1 MEDDSSNFTTLLQ
14 QGSQVSMENGSF
26 DLLHDVTK
34 SSSAEKRGKNFN
46 SDEDKLL
53 VSAWLNTSLDAAD
66 GNNMKGDHFWK
77 RIESYYIQ
85 GKNVGWPA
93 RTRSSL
99 NHRWGIIQHDVNK
112 FCGFLTQ
119 VEALRRS
126 GVSNEDNIQEARRWY
141 LGIVKSA
148 FRFDHC
154 WVLLKDQEKWKS
166 RDQLC
171 GIKRKKSSTSSNY
184 STLETVNLGEEC
196 DDVNK
201 ENFNKRPGGRK
212 AAKEK
217 KRLLGDVSGFTTIL
231 CELKDEKQNSRVEKI
246 NLSIEQ
252 KSEFLQLQKSH
263 LSEAREA
270 NRIQNEK
277 LQMQSRIENEKLQ
290 LERDREDMN
299 IMMKDLSSLDEEQ
312 KKYFQMRRMEILG
325 RVNGMQVE
333 L

>member
-1 MEDDSSNFTTLLQ
+1 MMSPQE
-14 QGSQVSMENGSF
+14 SF
-26 DLLHDVTK
+26 EIKLHGFFPWASV
-34 SSSAEKRGKNFN
+34 
-46 SDEDKLL
+46 
-53 VSAWLNTSLDAAD
+53 
-66 GNNMKGDHFWK
+66 
-77 RIESYYIQ
+77 
-85 GKNVGWPA
+85 
-93 RTRSSL
+93 
-99 NHRWGIIQHDVNK
+99 
-112 FCGFLTQ
+112 GFLMPVSILIKKINREESEARLRIIFYVHAVTQ
-119 VEALRRS
+119 
-126 GVSNEDNIQEARRWY
+126 IQEARRWY

-171 GIKRKKSSTSSNY
+171 GIKRKKSSTSSNH
-184 STLETVNLGEEC
+184 STQETVNLGEEC

-231 CELKDEKQNSRVEKI
+231 CELKDEKQKSRVEKIEKI